1 MLTHHSYTIID
12 EADELI
18 SPDWEDEIG
27 KIMSGGGMKARP
39 LLTNVTDSI
48 TDTNEDADHHY
59 LLFSA
64 TFKPELRKV
73 AKKYLANDH
82 IRIRIGRAGS
92 THMNVKQIVGLH
104 RGNLAQGLAN
114 DGD

>member
-1 MLTHHSYTIID
+1 MRYINL
-12 EADELI
+12 
-18 SPDWEDEIG
+18 
-27 KIMSGGGMKARP
+27 
-39 LLTNVTDSI
+39 VTDA
-48 TDTNEDADHHY
+48 NEDSDHHY

-92 THMNVKQIVGLH
+92 THANVKQSVSKPPSIL
-104 RGNLAQGLAN
+104 Q
-114 DGD
+114 

>member
-1 MLTHHSYTIID
+1 
-12 EADELI
+12 
-18 SPDWEDEIG
+18 
-27 KIMSGGGMKARP
+27 MSSS
-39 LLTNVTDSI
+39 LLTGKKISAESCQAEVCKDSSWLMIATDSV

-64 TFKPELRKV
+64 TFKPELRRV

-92 THMNVKQIVGLH
+92 THMNVKQIVE
-104 RGNLAQGLAN
+104 
-114 DGD
+114 

>member
-1 MLTHHSYTIID
+1 MSSSHPTGKKISAESCQAEVCKDSSWL
-12 EADELI
+12 LI
-18 SPDWEDEIG
+18 
-27 KIMSGGGMKARP
+27 A
-39 LLTNVTDSI
+39 TDFVI
-48 TDTNEDADHHY
+48 DTNEDADHHY

-92 THMNVKQIVGLH
+92 THMNVKQIVSSDLNIVQNIVLTLSARLSGSS
-104 RGNLAQGLAN
+104 AI
-114 DGD
+114 

>member
-1 MLTHHSYTIID
+1 MT
-12 EADELI
+12 EF
-18 SPDWEDEIG
+18 
-27 KIMSGGGMKARP
+27 
-39 LLTNVTDSI
+39 V

-92 THMNVKQIVGLH
+92 THVNVKQIVSRD
-104 RGNLAQGLAN
+104 RGILPQILLMTVARLSGSSAI
-114 DGD
+114 

>member
-1 MLTHHSYTIID
+1 MSSSRLTGRKILARSCPVEVLIIV
-12 EADELI
+12 
-18 SPDWEDEIG
+18 PC
-27 KIMSGGGMKARP
+27 
-39 LLTNVTDSI
+39 LTECTDST

-64 TFKPELRKV
+64 TFKPELRKI

-92 THMNVKQIVGLH
+92 THMNVKQIVSFKSTISLQFG
-104 RGNLAQGLAN
+104 
-114 DGD
+114 

>member
-1 MLTHHSYTIID
+1 M
-12 EADELI
+12 
-18 SPDWEDEIG
+18 
-27 KIMSGGGMKARP
+27 
-39 LLTNVTDSI
+39 TDLAI
-48 TDTNEDADHHY
+48 DTNEDADHHY

-92 THMNVKQIVGLH
+92 THMNVKQIVS
-104 RGNLAQGLAN
+104 RDSAPVP
-114 DGD
+114 

>member
-1 MLTHHSYTIID
+1 MEVW
-12 EADELI
+12 EAGRRL
-18 SPDWEDEIG
+18 P
-27 KIMSGGGMKARP
+27 SG
-39 LLTNVTDSI
+39 TDFI
-48 TDTNEDADHHY
+48 ADTNEDSDHHY

-92 THMNVKQIVGLH
+92 THMNVKQIVSGADVPCH
-104 RGNLAQGLAN
+104 EAC
-114 DGD
+114 